1 MSCFNR
7 EKGMALLAVLAIIVI
22 TSGLAVTVLYFIT
35 RQTEISGLQKRYHTA
50 KEASLGAVE
59 VFTKEV
65 IPATISGTTTLSA
78 KVGAFNS
85 ISTAS
90 ATVVAPSTCN
100 FSSDKLKKSTANWG
114 SGCSSASVSAPVG
127 STPADADLK
136 FTLKSTS
143 GQPFDVYVK
152 IVDTVAGNSN
162 AGGISLEGGGGAA
175 DAGSGVI
182 SVQHFPYMYTIEVLG
197 QQQQNPSE
205 RANLE
210 VLYAY

>member
-1 MSCFNR
+1 
-7 EKGMALLAVLAIIVI
+7 
-22 TSGLAVTVLYFIT
+22 VTVLYFIT
-35 RQTEISGLQKRYHTA
+35 KQTEISGLQKRYQTA

-65 IPATISGTTTLSA
+65 IPATISGTALSA

-90 ATVVAPSTCN
+90 ATAVASDAC
-100 FSSDKLKKSTANWG
+100 FSGTSGKLKKSTASWPT
-114 SGCSSASVSAPVG
+114 GCVSTTDITT
-127 STPADADLK
+127 SADLK
-136 FTLKSTS
+136 FTLKSAS
-143 GQPFDVYVK
+143 GQPFDVYAK

-162 AGGISLEGGGGAA
+162 AGGVTLEGGGGSA

-182 SVQHFPYMYTIEVLG
+182 SVQHFPFMYTIEVLG
-197 QQQQNPSE
+197 QRQQNPSE
-205 RANLE
+205 RAYFE

>member
-1 MSCFNR
+1 MSCFDR
-7 EKGMALLAVLAIIVI
+7 EKGMALLVVLAIIVI

-35 RQTEISGLQKRYHTA
+35 KQTEVSGLQKRYQTA

-65 IPATISGTTTLSA
+65 IPGTISGTTSLSA
-78 KVGAFNS
+78 KVGTFNS

-90 ATVVAPSTCN
+90 ATVVAPSACA

-114 SGCSSASVSAPVG
+114 SDCSSAPVSTA
-127 STPADADLK
+127 SADLK
-136 FTLKSTS
+136 FTLKSAS
-143 GQPFDVYVK
+143 GQPFDAYVK
-152 IVDTVAGNSN
+152 IVDTVIGNTS
-162 AGGISLEGGGGAA
+162 AGGVSLEGGGSG
-175 DAGSGVI
+175 DAGSGII

-197 QQQQNPSE
+197 QRQQNPSE
-205 RANLE
+205 RAYFE